1 MKGFFNVVT
10 IEQAL
15 DFRSIFSEL
24 GTETVPLADAFE
36 RVLAETLH
44 ATENLPEFRRSTMDG
59 YAICASSS
67 FGATE
72 SNPAYLTVKG
82 TALMGETPD
91 FSISP
96 GEACRISTGGMLP
109 DGADSVIM
117 IEHTEALDET
127 TIEAYRS
134 AAPGQHVIE
143 PGEDFSKDEILLSK
157 GRRLRAPEI
166 GLMAAFGRDALTVY
180 RKPVVAIISTGDE
193 VVPITH
199 PPVPGKIRDINTYTL
214 SSMVR
219 SCGAVPLSFGIVR
232 DNRDSLHQTLTMA
245 LDASDMILISGGSSV
260 GVRDM
265 AIEALSALPQTRILF
280 HGISISPGKP
290 TILAES
296 QNKVLFGLPGHVVSA
311 MVVFLKIVKPFIE
324 HLSGIKA
331 PVIKYNRVRAYL
343 SRNLFSSQG
352 RVDFVRVKLKTV
364 DGKLVADPVLGK
376 SGLINTMV
384 KADGL
389 IEIGLNVEG
398 LDRGE
403 PVEIEL
409 LN

>member
-1 MKGFFNVVT
+1 MKDFFNVVT

-15 DFRSIFSEL
+15 AFRSVFSEMKI
-24 GTETVPLADAFE
+24 ETVPLADAFE
-36 RVLAETLH
+36 RVLAETVP
-44 ATENLPEFRRSTMDG
+44 ATENLPDFRRSTMDG
-59 YAICASSS
+59 YAVNASST

-72 SNPAYLTVKG
+72 SNPAYLKVTG
-82 TALMGETPD
+82 TARMGETPD
-91 FSISP
+91 FSIGT

-109 DGADSVIM
+109 DGADSVVM
-117 IEHTEALDET
+117 IEHTEALDST

-143 PGEDFSKDEILLSK
+143 RGEDFLKDEILLVE
-157 GRRLRAPEI
+157 GQRLRAQEI
-166 GLMAAFGRDALTVY
+166 GLLAAFGRDVLQVY

-193 VVPITH
+193 VVPISET
-199 PPVPGKIRDINTYTL
+199 PAPGKIRDINTYTL
-214 SSMVR
+214 SSMVKA
-219 SCGAVPLSFGIVR
+219 CGAVPVSYGIVR
-232 DNRDSLHQTLTMA
+232 DNRDSLHQTLSLA
-245 LDASDMILISGGSSV
+245 LITSDMVLISGGSSV
-260 GVRDM
+260 GLRDVT
-265 AIEALSALPQTRILF
+265 IEALSALPQTRILF

-296 QNKVLFGLPGHVVSA
+296 PKKALFGLPGHVVSA

-331 PVIKYNRVRAYL
+331 PMSQNNRIRAYL
-343 SRNLFSSQG
+343 SRNLSSAQG
-352 RVDFVRVKLKTV
+352 RVDYVRVKLKTV
-364 DGKLVADPVLGK
+364 DGELVADPVLGK

-398 LDRGE
+398 LDKGE
-403 PVEIEL
+403 PVEVEL